1 MEAGLIATI
10 ALAALFLVGAVV
22 LAVMH
27 ERAQQRVRSS
37 EDRNRELELIV
48 EQSNDA
54 LLVIDIGD
62 GHVLGA
68 NARAGE
74 LLGRGRPALL
84 AATIFDLCPPAALA
98 RCAERIAEVW
108 ERRGW
113 IFDDVPLLT
122 TAGEEVAVE
131 CSARVSAFN
140 GRPAIFLYVRDIRE
154 RLRLRA
160 EIDRKNRDLVDS
172 IRYAE
177 RIQKAMV
184 PDPSAWGDGAPEHFV
199 FFRPRDV
206 VSGDFHWFASRNGI
220 LLAAAADCTGH
231 GVPGALMSMI
241 GATLLNTIVNERGI
255 NDPAQ
260 VLGALREGVA
270 KAMGSEPYGVD
281 ANGMDVALIA
291 YDPSNGLLRFAGA
304 QLPCMLV
311 KSTPAGAELLEL
323 AADRMPIGQHVKQ
336 HVPFTLRETR
346 LQRGDA
352 LYLFTD
358 GVPDQFGG
366 PRRKRFTRAQLRTL
380 LQEIGPLSMNEQ
392 LAVIDRR
399 LTEWRGDEEQTDD
412 MLMIGLRA

>member
-1 MEAGLIATI
+1 MEAGLIAAIT
-10 ALAALFLVGAVV
+10 LAALFLIGAVV
-22 LAVMH
+22 MAVFH
-27 ERAQQRVRSS
+27 ERAQQRVRMAD
-37 EDRNRELELIV
+37 DRNRELEMIV

-54 LLVIDIGD
+54 LLTIDIGD
-62 GHVLGA
+62 GRVHGA

-74 LLGRGRPALL
+74 LLGMDRPSLL
-84 AATIFDLCPPAALA
+84 AATIFNLCPPAALA

-108 ERRGW
+108 EKRGW
-113 IFDDVPLLT
+113 IFDDVPLM
-122 TAGEEVAVE
+122 TASGEALAVE

-160 EIDRKNRDLVDS
+160 EIDRKNRDLLDS

-184 PDPSAWGDGAPEHFV
+184 PDSTVWGRGAPEHFV

-206 VSGDFHWFASRNGI
+206 VSGDFHWFACRDGI

-255 NDPAQ
+255 SDPAQ

-270 KAMGSEPYGVD
+270 KAMGQEPYGVD
-281 ANGMDVALIA
+281 ANGMDVALVA
-291 YDPSNGLLRFAGA
+291 YDPMSGALRFAGA
-304 QLPCMLV
+304 QLPCVLV
-311 KSTPAGAELLEL
+311 KRNALGIELLEL
-323 AADRMPIGQHVKQ
+323 AADRMPVGQHVRQ
-336 HVPFTLRETR
+336 NEPFTLRETH
-346 LQRGDA
+346 LHPGDA

-366 PRRKRFTRAQLRTL
+366 PRRKRFSRAQLRTL
-380 LQEIGPLSMNEQ
+380 LQEVNALPMSEQ
-392 LAVIDRR
+392 LALIDRR
-399 LTEWRGDEEQTDD
+399 LSEWRGEEEQTDD
-412 MLMIGLRA
+412 MLLIGLRA